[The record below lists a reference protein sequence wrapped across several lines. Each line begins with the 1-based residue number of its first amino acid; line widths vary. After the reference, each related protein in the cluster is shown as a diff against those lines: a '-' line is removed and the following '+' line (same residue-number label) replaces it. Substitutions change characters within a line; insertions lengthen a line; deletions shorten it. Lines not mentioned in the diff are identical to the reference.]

1 MSHEICSINNV
12 APHYRGAIFALM
24 DRELQCDFY
33 IGNRVATPIMPMK
46 VETLKGFRK
55 TLKFIPLGGD
65 FYWQKGALKV
75 AFKSYKYYIVDG
87 EPYCLSNWLILLITW
102 LRGKKSLLW
111 SHGWYGDENRVKRIV
126 KKLFFNLADTVLL
139 YGDYARNLMIAEGFD
154 PRKLV
159 CIYNSMDY
167 DHQLKVRNSL
177 TGLLDHDAPLIKM
190 TSMADSSD
198 KRTPLIAIPSMIDAL
213 DKDTPIVNQT
223 SMNGSTLYADHF
235 RSTDPVL
242 LYIGRIH
249 RGKKIDL
256 LIEAVK
262 ELNNI
267 GKQCNLAIIGEEIEE
282 TGIRLVVSGYGL
294 NDRVWFVGPL
304 FDEDRLGEFIYHADV
319 CVSPGNV
326 GLTAIHCLTYGT
338 PVITHNHFPRQGPEF
353 EAITPGVTGDFFHEN
368 SVEDLCKKITHWL
381 SLPPGQRASTRQ
393 ACYATIEAKYNPR
406 YQVAVLKTLLN
417 Y

>member
-1 MSHEICSINNV
+1 
-12 APHYRGAIFALM
+12 M

-33 IGNRVATPIMPMK
+33 IGDRVATPIMPMK

-167 DHQLKVRNSL
+167 DQQLKVRNSL
-177 TGLLDHDAPLIKM
+177 TGA
-190 TSMADSSD
+190 
-198 KRTPLIAIPSMIDAL
+198 
-213 DKDTPIVNQT
+213 
-223 SMNGSTLYADHF
+223 TLYATHF
-235 RSTDPVL
+235 SNPDPVL

-262 ELNNI
+262 ELNNS

-282 TGIRLVVSGYGL
+282 TGIRWVVSGYGM

-326 GLTAIHCLTYGT
+326 GLTAIHSLTYGT